1 VAEKKLSQ
9 ISDATEIMG
18 VIKQVIADNAEAVL
32 DYASGKQQA
41 LTFIIGQVMKAT
53 KGRAN
58 PAMVREILIQELGG
72 K

>member
-1 VAEKKLSQ
+1 M
-9 ISDATEIMG
+9 EI
-18 VIKQVIADNAEAVL
+18 VKQVIADNAGAVS

-58 PAMVREILIQELGG
+58 PAMLKEILTRELGG